1 MNQVTQDHQT
11 IEAFGFRCRIGKR
24 ADGLL
29 TVRQGQVMAGIAAGM
44 TQKEIAKELGV
55 APSTVKS
62 TADTLYFWLHAIR
75 AADAVA
81 KAMNKTLI
89 APLVVIIA
97 ISAISPDVH
106 MQRLR
111 SNGSRQTISIT
122 KLSRRQ
128 ESHDIAGI
136 AA

>member
-24 ADGLL
+24 ADGLP
-29 TVRQGQVMAGIAAGM
+29 TAKQAFVIAGIASGM
-44 TQKEIAKELGV
+44 TQKEIARARGISP
-55 APSTVKS
+55 ATVKS
-62 TADTLYFWLHAIR
+62 TIEGIFFTLHAQR
-75 AADAVA
+75 ATEVVA
-81 KAMNKTLI
+81 KAMRRTWI
-89 APLVVIIA
+89 APLLLA
-97 ISAISPDVH
+97 ITVSAISPDVH

-111 SNGSRQTISIT
+111 SSGGRQTISIT